1 MSYIQLD
8 HIAYTYP
15 SGLAPVFED
24 LTLHLDTDWKL
35 GIIGRN
41 GMGKSTFFKLLAG
54 EIASEGRISAE
65 RSFLRFPLPDPD
77 ETLSGY
83 DFSTKYLDES
93 SQWKV
98 LREAHLLGLSEE
110 LLFRPIGTLS
120 GGERTKLQLAVLFA
134 SDGFPLLDEPTD
146 HLDAA
151 GRAALARY
159 LAAKRGF
166 FLVSHDRTVLD
177 GCCDHILCFEKT
189 GATVTRGN
197 YSVWKEERE
206 KRERADS
213 VKKEKLEKERTR
225 LQEAARRISEWANTA
240 EGEKFGTR
248 NSGLRPDRG
257 FVGASAARVMKRA
270 VTTRDRTARAE
281 EGIAEL
287 LKGYEEI
294 ETLRLFPEPFFRAR
308 LFSVSDLS
316 VRYGEKYALRQFDF
330 SMDGGERVALIG
342 GNGTGKS
349 TFLKVLAGKLTACG
363 MLDLSPRLKI
373 SYVPQIALYEGT
385 LADYA
390 ADYGIDEAYFKA
402 ILAKFGFSRRDF
414 SRDMR
419 EMSEGQKKKAAL
431 ARSLCERAHLYI
443 WDEPLNYL
451 DIASREQVEKAVLS
465 SGASLL
471 FVEHDAAFTAAVAT
485 RTVKFLPPNVEN

>member
-15 SGLAPVFED
+15 SGLVPVFED

-54 EIASEGRISAE
+54 EIAGEGRISAE

-83 DFSTKYLDES
+83 DFSAKYLDES

-110 LLFRPIGTLS
+110 LLFSPIGTLS

-189 GATVTRGN
+189 GASVTRGN

-206 KRERADS
+206 KREHADS

-225 LQEAARRISEWANTA
+225 LQEAARRISEWANAA

-349 TFLKVLAGKLTACG
+349 TFLKVLAGELTACG
-363 MLDLSPRLKI
+363 TIDLSPRLKI

-390 ADYGIDEAYFKA
+390 ADYDIDEAYFKA

-419 EMSEGQKKKAAL
+419 EMSKGQKKKAAL

-485 RTVKFLPPNVEN
+485 RTVDFLPPNGEN

>member
-54 EIASEGRISAE
+54 EITGEGRISAE
-65 RSFLRFPLPDPD
+65 RSFLRFPLPIPD

-83 DFSTKYLDES
+83 DFSAKYLDES

-110 LLFRPIGTLS
+110 ILFRPIGTLS

-206 KRERADS
+206 KR
-213 VKKEKLEKERTR
+213 
-225 LQEAARRISEWANTA
+225 
-240 EGEKFGTR
+240 
-248 NSGLRPDRG
+248 
-257 FVGASAARVMKRA
+257 
-270 VTTRDRTARAE
+270 
-281 EGIAEL
+281 
-287 LKGYEEI
+287 
-294 ETLRLFPEPFFRAR
+294 
-308 LFSVSDLS
+308 
-316 VRYGEKYALRQFDF
+316 
-330 SMDGGERVALIG
+330 
-342 GNGTGKS
+342 
-349 TFLKVLAGKLTACG
+349 
-363 MLDLSPRLKI
+363 
-373 SYVPQIALYEGT
+373 
-385 LADYA
+385 
-390 ADYGIDEAYFKA
+390 
-402 ILAKFGFSRRDF
+402 
-414 SRDMR
+414 
-419 EMSEGQKKKAAL
+419 
-431 ARSLCERAHLYI
+431 
-443 WDEPLNYL
+443 
-451 DIASREQVEKAVLS
+451 
-465 SGASLL
+465 
-471 FVEHDAAFTAAVAT
+471 
-485 RTVKFLPPNVEN
+485 